1 MSLNCAEHV
10 QLADTLHVARFTEDG
25 SAPNGSHLRCYT
37 VHQCTSML
45 PHTSQLPR
53 NGPRRSELRMSSH
66 EMHAIRTRHQ
76 SHASQ
81 RETPPSPPVPGK
93 TGRKRRSRLAKPA
106 AAILPRVALLR
117 PGSLR
122 LVGRGTVNRRTSAPA
137 AAFGREMTQTCVGS
151 TASRSISWWLEL
163 SHTMTCRS
171 VELRWWHSR
180 TSRSGEPPADP
191 TNQP

>member
-1 MSLNCAEHV
+1 
-10 QLADTLHVARFTEDG
+10 
-25 SAPNGSHLRCYT
+25 
-37 VHQCTSML
+37 
-45 PHTSQLPR
+45 
-53 NGPRRSELRMSSH
+53 
-66 EMHAIRTRHQ
+66 MHALRTRHQ

-117 PGSLR
+117 PGSPR

-151 TASRSISWWLEL
+151 TDSRSISWWLEL
-163 SHTMTCRS
+163 SHTTTCRS

-180 TSRSGEPPADP
+180 TSRSGEPPADHRRSISRMRQTGTHFVQKP
-191 TNQP
+191 VRAMLPCTRCSSSLCALYPSLPFSRPVRPGYRGRH